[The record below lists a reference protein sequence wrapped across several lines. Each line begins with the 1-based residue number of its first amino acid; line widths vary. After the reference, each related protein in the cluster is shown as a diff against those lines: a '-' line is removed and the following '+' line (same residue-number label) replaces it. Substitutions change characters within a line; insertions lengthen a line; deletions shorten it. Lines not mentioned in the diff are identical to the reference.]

1 MNLVFDDA
9 LHKYV
14 CDGVE
19 LPSVTTILKRV
30 LGSNSNYAN
39 QWHMDRGT
47 EAHHLYELLAKGE
60 NLDDYFYDE
69 RLTGNVEAWQDWQE
83 REKPEFESV
92 ELRLADKRNGF
103 AGTIDA
109 VAVINGKRWII
120 DYKASSTMRDQLQ
133 LAAYKVLFESNN
145 PGLKID
151 KLASLQIRDD
161 GWKYGSQIEGLAMRR
176 ALTSWQSVLTVYR
189 LLEAGF

>member
-1 MNLVFDDA
+1 MNLVFDEI

-14 CDGVE
+14 VDGVE
-19 LPSVTTILKRV
+19 FPSVTTILKRV
-30 LGSNSNYAN
+30 LGNNSNYAN

-47 EAHHLYELLAKGE
+47 EAHHLYELMAKGE
-60 NLDDYFYDE
+60 DLDDYFYDE

-83 REKPEFESV
+83 REKPEFEVV
-92 ELRLADKRNGF
+92 EVRLFDAEKGF

-133 LAAYKVLFESNN
+133 LAAYKVLYESNN
-145 PGLKID
+145 PGVKVD

-161 GWKYGSQIEGLAMRR
+161 GWKYGSLLEKLQLSA
-176 ALTSWQSVLTVYR
+176 ACSKWQSVLTVYR

>member
-1 MNLVFDDA
+1 MKLVFDEM

-47 EAHHLYELLAKGE
+47 ESHHLYELMAKGE
-60 NLDDYFYDE
+60 DLKDYFYDD
-69 RLTGNVEAWQDWQE
+69 RLTGNVEAWLDWKK
-83 REKPEFESV
+83 REKPEFEAV
-92 ELRLADKRNGF
+92 ELRLADKKNGF

-109 VAVINGKRWII
+109 VALINGKRWLI
-120 DYKASSTMRDQLQ
+120 DYKASSTLRDQLQ
-133 LAAYKVLFESNN
+133 LAAYKVLYEANN
-145 PGLKID
+145 PGVKID

-161 GWKYGSQIEGLAMRR
+161 GWKYGSLLEKLQLSA
-176 ALTSWQSVLTVYR
+176 ACSKWQSVLTVYR

>member
-1 MNLVFDDA
+1 M
-9 LHKYV
+9 
-14 CDGVE
+14 
-19 LPSVTTILKRV
+19 TRILRKV
-30 LGSNSNYAN
+30 LGNNSNYAK

-60 NLDDYFYDE
+60 DLKEYFYDD
-69 RLTGNVEAWQDWQE
+69 RLTGNVEAWLDWQA
-83 REKPEFESV
+83 REKPLFEAV
-92 ELRLADKRNGF
+92 ELRLADKKNGF
-103 AGTIDA
+103 AGPIAA

-133 LAAYKVLFESNN
+133 LAAYKVLFEANN

-151 KLASLQIRDD
+151 KIASLQIRDD

-176 ALTSWQSVLTVYR
+176 ALTSWDNVMAVYQMMI
-189 LLEAGF
+189 AGY

>member
-1 MNLVFDDA
+1 MNLVFDEM

-30 LGSNSNYAN
+30 LGNNSNYAK

-47 EAHHLYELLAKGE
+47 EAHYLYELLAKGE
-60 NLDDYFYDE
+60 DLKDYFYDD
-69 RLTGNVEAWQDWQE
+69 RLTGNVEAWLDWQA
-83 REKPEFESV
+83 REKPEFEAV
-92 ELRLADKRNGF
+92 ELRLADKKNGF

-109 VAVINGKRWII
+109 VALINGKRWII

-133 LAAYKVLFESNN
+133 LAAYKVLYEANN
-145 PGLKID
+145 PGLKVD
-151 KLASLQIRDD
+151 KLVSLQIRDD
-161 GWKYGSQIEGLAMRR
+161 GWKYSSPLQKLQLSA
-176 ALTSWQSVLTVYR
+176 ACSKWQSVLTVYR